1 MAAGPM
7 PPHSTPLS
15 LARLQQV
22 LSAPDGHITE
32 GHSYS
37 RSGALSP

>member
-1 MAAGPM
+1 MAAGPT
-7 PPHSTPLS
+7 PTHSTPLS

-32 GHSYS
+32 EHNYS
-37 RSGALSP
+37 RSGTLSP